1 MVLHG
6 AAGRSD
12 TLRAMSHG
20 LAPDLRRP
28 HGNPWPGVRPWL
40 LMFTAAVALR
50 AAYAW
55 AATGA
60 HPRPV
65 ADAAACDAVAWSLAR
80 GAGFSLEGAG
90 GTLPTA
96 SVAPVLPWITSLL
109 YRVAGHDTF
118 AAALLGCT
126 IGGLVPLVLAAL
138 ATRTFGSASG
148 RLAGWLAVVHPL
160 LVCSSGSLFA
170 ETPFAVTLL
179 LALLLSAE
187 WVKSPRSG
195 RAFGTGIAWGLAA
208 LTRSTALLL
217 PVLVAAWAWVPLGL
231 TLPARG
237 RLRQVALLLLGLALA
252 VGPWTLRNAL
262 VMRAFVPVDTGPGS
276 ALPAGDDAQVWGAPA
291 VSAAHVADPL
301 LLGSAVAIPLALWG
315 LSLSLRGPRRWFQS
329 LGLWAILY
337 LTGLALLFPGGLR
350 ARLPVEPLVL
360 LFAAAGLD
368 DLWRRLRLRRSGLR
382 LVGRRSD

>member
-231 TLPARG
+231 TL
-237 RLRQVALLLLGLALA
+237 
-252 VGPWTLRNAL
+252 RNAL